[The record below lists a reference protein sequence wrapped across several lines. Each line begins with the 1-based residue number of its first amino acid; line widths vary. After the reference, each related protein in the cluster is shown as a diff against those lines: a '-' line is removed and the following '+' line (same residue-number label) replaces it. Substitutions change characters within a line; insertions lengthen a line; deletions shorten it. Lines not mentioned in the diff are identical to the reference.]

1 MEKENRN
8 CINCGAPI
16 ESEIDKCPYC
26 GTSYFDI
33 CNLVLD
39 GHTPIALRFKTNV
52 KGKEAILTALV
63 VGTGNCSLTT
73 SYDHC
78 DVYSGGAYME
88 FSPTIMSTELNLEFR
103 AIPNHNKQL
112 FIMKMC
118 DNVCSSEKM
127 KGE

>member
-1 MEKENRN
+1 MSNLRN

-16 ESEIDKCPYC
+16 ELEIDKCPYC

-39 GHTPIALRFKTNV
+39 GQTPIALRFKTEV
-52 KGKEAILTALV
+52 KGREAILTALV

-73 SYDHC
+73 SCDHT
-78 DVYSGGAYME
+78 DVYGGGAYMG
-88 FSPTIMSTELNLEFR
+88 SYLTSMSTNLNLEFR

-112 FIMKMC
+112 LTMEVR
-118 DNVCSSEKM
+118 DNA
-127 KGE
+127 